1 MVWRDL
7 EKMASNQVFDVEDLK
22 NIPENNRT
30 ALDRW
35 RLILGKKAEDYEINF
50 SPSREYSESDQRD
63 HHKQHLKER
72 KQKQVG
78 ASNTKQKLN
87 QNQVLQKAVGQ
98 TQKSRAKMKGTVS
111 DQLKVRVGDQM
122 RTKGGSPLQQRRS
135 SLNSKAQEANQTTN
149 REELKQMDDT
159 LNFVYGIRNQK
170 RSAGLESSR
179 LSIPKWIENVK
190 KFFPHQSKEVL
201 EKDLI
206 ERSELKDIIKNPE
219 LFEKV
224 EPSLDMVKVIIGLKH
239 MLPENIKVVARKIVK
254 KVVDA
259 LKDQFKQEVEKHI
272 VGALKRDKHTPI
284 KVFRNID
291 WKQSIRRN
299 LKHYDPKLKKLIMGE
314 PRFFSAEKR
323 KKPWQIVVLID
334 ESGSMTD
341 SVIYSIVMASIFA
354 SLPSVYTNLVIFDT
368 QVVDLSSKLDDPVD
382 ILMSVQL
389 GGGTDITKA
398 VRYGQSLIKNPKKT
412 IMVIISDFYEGR
424 GYDQLTKALK
434 QLLEGQTKI
443 LGIAALGHNSKPMY
457 NRDYA
462 KRMNQMSIDVIACTP
477 KNLPEVIAKLMK

>member
-1 MVWRDL
+1 MVWGGL
-7 EKMASNQVFDVEDLK
+7 EKMATDKILGAQILK
-22 NIPENNRT
+22 NIPENKRS

-35 RLILGKKAEDYEINF
+35 RLVLGKNAEDHEINF
-50 SPSREYSESDQRD
+50 SPESSPPEQKDPNEQ
-63 HHKQHLKER
+63 QAKER
-72 KQKQVG
+72 KQKQAG
-78 ASNTKQKLN
+78 NGFKKQKREITRMQRRDAGQVQRGGPKTRGKGSGRAQLRGDN
-87 QNQVLQKAVGQ
+87 QIQV
-98 TQKSRAKMKGTVS
+98 KGTIPIQES
-111 DQLKVRVGDQM
+111 GDGLM
-122 RTKGGSPLQQRRS
+122 KDTKE
-135 SLNSKAQEANQTTN
+135 KEAKPTIQ
-149 REELKQMDDT
+149 REELRQIDNT
-159 LNFVYGIRNQK
+159 LNFVYGPRNQK

-190 KFFPHQSKEVL
+190 KFFPQQTKEVL
-201 EKDLI
+201 EKDLV

-224 EPSLDMVKVIIGLKH
+224 EPSLEMVKVIIGLKH
-239 MLPENIKVVARKIVK
+239 MLPEKIKVVARKIVK

-259 LKDQFKQEVEKHI
+259 LIGKFKQEVEKHI
-272 VGALKRDKHTPI
+272 IGALKRDKHTPI

-299 LKHYDPKLKKLIMGE
+299 LKHYNPKLKKLIMGE

-382 ILMSVQL
+382 VLMSVQL

-398 VRYGQSLIKNPKKT
+398 VRYGLSLIKNPKKA
-412 IMVIISDFYEGR
+412 IMVLISDFFEGR

-434 QLLEGQTKI
+434 QVLEGQTKI
-443 LGIAALGHNSKPMY
+443 LGIAALGYNSKPMY
-457 NRDYA
+457 DRAYA
-462 KRMNQMSIDVIACTP
+462 KKMNQMGIDVIACTP
-477 KNLPEVIAKLMK
+477 KNLPELIAKLMK